1 MTSFPYFKLFVA
13 TQINMVSFLLIQ
25 KCNGIYSLF
34 FSKLFM
40 LPVTA
45 EQGNNYF
52 IKYVRS
58 GIMECVINFAY
69 TFICDINEENLCE
82 LLSTAEYFCYISLV
96 DRCAEFIKSILNS
109 KNCISLMLMTRFL

>member
-1 MTSFPYFKLFVA
+1 
-13 TQINMVSFLLIQ
+13 MVSFLLIQ